1 MRELVGGAIG
11 EEGAA
16 RFGEWEGME
25 DSGNGRMELFGGN
38 R

>member
-16 RFGEWEGME
+16 RFGEGME